1 MSKNKVF
8 SIVTIIC
15 YCSVLFIPIAVVLM
29 WFYTDWKKKK
39 KLILSGITSLLYIIL
54 IVLLLNLK
62 PAINTSGI
70 GLKFGSSNSGYTA
83 FENSTAGK
91 KSKKEGEGAEPLEK
105 DDFEKLME
113 EEEQRMNPDKS
124 KNKAGNSML
133 IYPVLFFLFMLALIV
148 LQNLRKGKKSG
159 YENPYVDT
167 NQYKLPL
174 SDDAKMP
181 MVHFLRLSLGEG
193 EKILFATETNQKDK
207 EGDFAVTNKR
217 VVLFTPE
224 GDVDFPLNALTAI
237 SSVTNSVLLL
247 TSGERK
253 YYIFMPETQMKYAL
267 AVVRWAYKKSV
278 E

>member
-113 EEEQRMNPDKS
+113 EEEQRLNPGKS
-124 KNKAGNSML
+124 KNKAGNS
-133 IYPVLFFLFMLALIV
+133 I
-148 LQNLRKGKKSG
+148 
-159 YENPYVDT
+159 T

-217 VVLFTPE
+217 VVLFSPE

-237 SSVTNSVLLL
+237 SSVTNTVLQL